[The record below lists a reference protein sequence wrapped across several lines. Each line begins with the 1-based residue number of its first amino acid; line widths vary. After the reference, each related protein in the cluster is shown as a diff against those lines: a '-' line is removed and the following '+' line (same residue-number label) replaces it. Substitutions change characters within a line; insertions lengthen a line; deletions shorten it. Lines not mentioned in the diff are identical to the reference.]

1 MVNFPFSSS
10 DKFQAL
16 IGPIS
21 ELAGSFMQSQIEKQ
35 KAKATLAQTKAAA
48 EAEIMKTAATH
59 DSKWEIIMAQ
69 GTQNSW
75 KDELVTV
82 VILIPTILVF
92 IPGMEDIVKNGFE
105 RLNELPEWY
114 TYLLFLTVSA
124 ALGIRGLDKWK
135 NKK

>member
-1 MVNFPFSSS
+1 M
-10 DKFQAL
+10 FQAL
-16 IGPIS
+16 LGPIS
-21 ELAGSFMQSQIEKQ
+21 ELAGSFMQGQIEKQ

-75 KDELVTV
+75 KDELVTI

-92 IPGMEDIVKNGFE
+92 IPGMEDVVKNGF
-105 RLNELPEWY
+105 
-114 TYLLFLTVSA
+114 
-124 ALGIRGLDKWK
+124 
-135 NKK
+135 

>member
-1 MVNFPFSSS
+1 M
-10 DKFQAL
+10 FQAL

-124 ALGIRGLDKWK
+124 ALGIKGLDKWK

>member
-1 MVNFPFSSS
+1 M
-10 DKFQAL
+10 FQAF
-16 IGPIS
+16 IGPIAD
-21 ELAGSFMQSQIEKQ
+21 LAVSFMQGHINKQ
-35 KAKATLAQTKAAA
+35 KAKATLAQTKAEA
-48 EAEIMKTAATH
+48 EAEIMRTAATH

-75 KDELVTV
+75 KDELVTI

-92 IPGMEDIVKNGFE
+92 IPGMEDVVKNGFA

-124 ALGIRGLDKWK
+124 ALGIRGLDKFK
-135 NKK
+135 GKK

>member
-1 MVNFPFSSS
+1 M
-10 DKFQAL
+10 FQAL
-16 IGPIS
+16 FGPIS
-21 ELAGSFMQSQIEKQ
+21 ELAGSFMQGQIEKQ

-75 KDELVTV
+75 KDEVITIV
-82 VILIPTILVF
+82 VLIPTILVF
-92 IPGMEDIVKNGFE
+92 IPGMEDVVKNGFQ

-114 TYLLFLTVSA
+114 QNALMIAICASFGIKGFNKFL
-124 ALGIRGLDKWK
+124 GRK
-135 NKK
+135 